1 MMEKLKAQWSALP
14 QWQKLFILLILPIV
28 IIGYIYA
35 MLITPLK
42 EDLEKSRKEKEEL
55 DRRIAEL
62 KRLTDPQ
69 ALELLRKQRDDLK
82 AQLEVKRREL
92 EVVVGEIPS
101 TKDAGNIYKKLGAIA
116 SKSGVTILSIN
127 LAKPNEV
134 GYTLEKTPEGRAVV
148 KIVKEQPQQ
157 QGQQQQQQ
165 KPQEQKSQQEAQKQ
179 KQQISNVVKYP
190 TAELKISFVGSYA
203 NVVNFLKSLE
213 KEGFVSYPSTFNVE
227 RVEKGMLKGDLT
239 ILVIM
244 KEEKT

>member
-1 MMEKLKAQWSALP
+1 MEKLKAQWAALP

-35 MLITPLK
+35 MLITSLR

-55 DRRIAEL
+55 TRRIAEL
-62 KRLTDPQ
+62 KRLTEPK
-69 ALELLRKQRDDLK
+69 ALEPLRKQRDDLK
-82 AQLEVKRREL
+82 AQLEVKKQEL
-92 EVVVGEIPS
+92 ELVVGEMPS
-101 TKDAGNIYKKLGAIA
+101 TKDVSSIYKELGAIA
-116 SKSGVTILSIN
+116 SKSGVRILSIS

-157 QGQQQQQQ
+157 QGQQQQQ
-165 KPQEQKSQQEAQKQ
+165 KPQEQKSQQKAQEQ
-179 KQQISNVVKYP
+179 KQQTSNVVKHP
-190 TAELKISFVGSYA
+190 TAELKISFVGGYT

-213 KEGFVSYPSTFNVE
+213 NGGFVSYPSAFKVE

-244 KEEKT
+244 KEEKI

>member
-1 MMEKLKAQWSALP
+1 MEKLKAQWSALP

-35 MLITPLK
+35 MLITPLR

-62 KRLTDPQ
+62 KRLTDPK
-69 ALELLRKQRDDLK
+69 ALEPLRKQRDDLK
-82 AQLEVKRREL
+82 AQLEVKKQEL
-92 EVVVGEIPS
+92 ELLVGEIPS
-101 TKDAGNIYKKLGAIA
+101 TNDVSSVYKKLGTIA
-116 SKSGVTILSIN
+116 SKSGVRILSIN

-134 GYTLEKTPEGRAVV
+134 NYALEKTPEGKAVV

-157 QGQQQQQQ
+157 QGQQQQQKSQ
-165 KPQEQKSQQEAQKQ
+165 QQKSQQKAQEQ
-179 KQQISNVVKYP
+179 KQQTSNVIKHP

-213 KEGFVSYPSTFNVE
+213 KGGFVSYPSAFKVE

-244 KEEKT
+244 KEEKI

>member
-1 MMEKLKAQWSALP
+1 MEELKAQWSALP

-35 MLITPLK
+35 MLITPLR

-55 DRRIAEL
+55 NRRIAEL
-62 KRLTDPQ
+62 KRLTDPK
-69 ALELLRKQRDDLK
+69 ALEPLRKQRDDLK
-82 AQLEVKRREL
+82 AKLEVKKQEL
-92 EVVVGEIPS
+92 ELLVGEIPS
-101 TKDAGNIYKKLGAIA
+101 TNDVSSVYKKLGAIA
-116 SKSGVTILSIN
+116 SKSGIRILSIN

-134 GYTLEKTPEGRAVV
+134 NYALEKTPEGKAVV

-157 QGQQQQQQ
+157 QGQQQQQKSQ
-165 KPQEQKSQQEAQKQ
+165 QQKSQQKAQEQ
-179 KQQISNVVKYP
+179 KQQTPNLVKHP
-190 TAELKISFVGSYA
+190 TAELKISLLGSYA

-213 KEGFVSYPSTFNVE
+213 KGGFVSYPSAFKVE

-244 KEEKT
+244 KEEKI

>member
-1 MMEKLKAQWSALP
+1 MEKLKAQWAALP

-35 MLITPLK
+35 MLINPLR

-62 KRLTDPQ
+62 KRLTDPK
-69 ALELLRKQRDDLK
+69 ALEPLRKQRDDLK
-82 AQLEVKRREL
+82 VQLEVKKQEL
-92 EVVVGEIPS
+92 ELLVGEIPS
-101 TKDAGNIYKKLGAIA
+101 TNDVSSVYKKLGVIA
-116 SKSGVTILSIN
+116 SKSGVRILSIN

-134 GYTLEKTPEGRAVV
+134 NYTLEKTPEGKAVV

-157 QGQQQQQQ
+157 QGQQQQKSQQ
-165 KPQEQKSQQEAQKQ
+165 KAQEQKQQT
-179 KQQISNVVKYP
+179 SNVVKHP
-190 TAELKISFVGSYA
+190 TAELKISFVGSYP
-203 NVVNFLKSLE
+203 NMVNFLKSLE
-213 KEGFVSYPSTFNVE
+213 RGGFVSYPSTFKVE

-244 KEEKT
+244 KEEKI

>member
-1 MMEKLKAQWSALP
+1 MEKLKAQWSALP

-35 MLITPLK
+35 MLITPLR

-62 KRLTDPQ
+62 KRLADPQ
-69 ALELLRKQRDDLK
+69 ALEPLRKQRDDLK
-82 AQLEVKRREL
+82 AQLEVKRQEL
-92 EVVVGEIPS
+92 ELVVGEIPS
-101 TKDAGNIYKKLGAIA
+101 AKDVSTIYKKLGAIA
-116 SKSGVTILSIN
+116 SKTGVRLLSVN

-134 GYTLEKTPEGRAVV
+134 NYTLEKTPEGRAVV

-157 QGQQQQQQ
+157 QGQQ
-165 KPQEQKSQQEAQKQ
+165 EQKSQQQAQEQ
-179 KQQISNVVKYP
+179 KQQTSSVVKHL

-213 KEGFVSYPSTFNVE
+213 KGGFVSYPSNFKVE
-227 RVEKGMLKGDLT
+227 RVEKDMLKGDLT
-239 ILVIM
+239 ILIIM
-244 KEEKT
+244 KEEKI